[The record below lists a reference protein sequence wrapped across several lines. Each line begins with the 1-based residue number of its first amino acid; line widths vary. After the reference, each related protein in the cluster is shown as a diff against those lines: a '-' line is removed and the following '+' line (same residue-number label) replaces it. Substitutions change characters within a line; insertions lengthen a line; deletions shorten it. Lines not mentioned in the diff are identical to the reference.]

1 MLLSDPSRP
10 PHTSFAWG
18 ARPVVVN
25 FGSVSRA
32 CTPACTPWFALPLPL
47 RLWGT
52 ALAAVLGCDQQQGV
66 HFLVPSAWLGFSEWG
81 FLVVGTSMP
90 RSVSRRVACLHK
102 AAAGGGGG

>member
-1 MLLSDPSRP
+1 M
-10 PHTSFAWG
+10 
-18 ARPVVVN
+18 VN

-102 AAAGGGGG
+102 AAAGGGGAEGRLGP